1 MLEWGTR
8 RIRRSHPAALLMNG
22 YLAAI
27 ALGTALLMLPCASV
41 QGRLPLLD
49 AVFTATSAICV
60 TGLIVVDTGSHFTPF
75 GQGVILCMIQVGGL
89 GIMTLSVILFRLVGR
104 KIGFHQRM
112 AVQELFTHT
121 PRMDIYQVLRSI
133 LIFTFAVE
141 GAGVILFLGHWWG
154 ELPFHRALAMAGFH
168 AISAFCNA
176 GFSLLDDS
184 FMQYRGS
191 LLLNGTACALIILG
205 GIGFPVVH
213 EFLALPRQRTGKRW
227 RVSIQAKTVV
237 LTSAVLILSGAGVFL
252 ATGGTDMGGEEVGDR
267 ILASLFQSVTCRTAG
282 FNTVDIGALSHT
294 VLAFMIFLMFF
305 GASPGSCGGGVK
317 TTTLAVLTA
326 FSWSRLRGRM
336 RVNMFYKSIPRD
348 TVTRSVMVTLLSVAL
363 IAIAL
368 FLLLWAQQGRMT
380 HGEAVGETF
389 LAYLFEVVSAFGTVG
404 LSMGATEGLGAP
416 GKVVII
422 AMMLI
427 GRVGVPVFTYVVAGP
442 MARGGFEYAEENL
455 MIG

>member
-8 RIRRSHPAALLMNG
+8 RIRRSHPATLLMNG

-49 AVFTATSAICV
+49 SVFTATSAICV
-60 TGLIVVDTGSHFTPF
+60 TGLIVVDTGSWFTPF

-104 KIGFHQRM
+104 RIGFHQRM

-121 PRMDIYQVLRSI
+121 PRRDIYQVLRSI
-133 LIFTFAVE
+133 LVFTLVVE

-154 ELPFHRALAMAGFH
+154 DLPFPRALAMAGFH
-168 AISAFCNA
+168 AVSAFCNA

-213 EFLALPRQRTGKRW
+213 EFLVLARQRAGKRW
-227 RVSIQAKTVV
+227 RVSVQAKTVV
-237 LTSAVLILSGAGVFL
+237 LTSAILILSGAAVFL
-252 ATGGTDMGGEEVGDR
+252 ATGGTAMGGEEVGDR
-267 ILASLFQSVTCRTAG
+267 MIASLFQSVTCRTAG
-282 FNTVDIGALSHT
+282 FNTVDIGALNHT

-326 FSWSRLRGRM
+326 FSWSRLMGRM

-363 IAIAL
+363 IAMAL
-368 FLLLWAQQGRMT
+368 FLILWAQQGRMI
-380 HGEAVGETF
+380 HDEGSGESF

-427 GRVGVPVFTYVVAGP
+427 GRVGIPVFTYVVAGP
-442 MARGGFEYAEENL
+442 TARGGFEYAEENL